1 MNYSY
6 LIIDNHFVTEF
17 QNDKIKLNWSIK
29 SLRKKFI
36 DHVEDSEQ
44 NNYDVSLSFYRT
56 KEWVLNNYPE
66 ILI

>member
-6 LIIDNHFVTEF
+6 VIIDNHFVMEF
-17 QNDKIKLNWSIK
+17 QNDKVKLNWSIK
-29 SLRKKFI
+29 SLRKDFI

-56 KEWVLNNYPE
+56 KEWVLDNYPE